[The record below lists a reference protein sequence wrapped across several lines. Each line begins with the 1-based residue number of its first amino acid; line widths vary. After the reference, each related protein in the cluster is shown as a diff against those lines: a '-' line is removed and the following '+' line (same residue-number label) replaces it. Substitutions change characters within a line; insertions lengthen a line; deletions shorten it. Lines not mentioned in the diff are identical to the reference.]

1 MSLKKIMFAVA
12 GIAIFSNAFAHPS
25 GTYRLN
31 QDDAATLE
39 INVLSEV
46 CFFDIE
52 GYVSHDGGNDGHK
65 REFTFSSAA
74 QELGFESATYIEL
87 FEELDEFQK
96 ADGQEA
102 LEYYAKIE
110 SYDPVTRSCVISSDM
125 IPVTDVQQ
133 EDGTVVEYLGDYLL
147 ELIKRK

>member
-1 MSLKKIMFAVA
+1 MLLKKIMFAVA
-12 GIAIFSNAFAHPS
+12 GVAIFSNAFAHPS

-39 INVLSEV
+39 INVLSQV

-52 GYVSHDGGNDGHK
+52 GFVSHDGGNDGHK
-65 REFTFSSAA
+65 REFSFSSEA
-74 QELGFESATYIEL
+74 QELGFESGTYIEL
-87 FEELDEFQK
+87 FEELDEF
-96 ADGQEA
+96 DDREA

-110 SYDPVTRSCVISSDM
+110 SYDPVTRSCTVSGDM

-133 EDGTVVEYLGDYLL
+133 EDGSVVEYLGDYLL
-147 ELIKRK
+147 ELIKRKG